1 VIIIHQSNLQKRKY
15 FFLFLSGV
23 LFCAIV
29 YVTSKYLTAD
39 APTDI
44 KEVPDEYVGIWA
56 TEDGA
61 SFIIVDKDRSFNYTK
76 LQPTNPLELFGRVK
90 ALSETQL
97 QVYTFF
103 NLIFES
109 FLIGKPYMVNEITYL
124 PFDGKQFRKVNAE
137 IAEFKRRLEIA
148 KRK

>member
-1 VIIIHQSNLQKRKY
+1 
-15 FFLFLSGV
+15 
-23 LFCAIV
+23 
-29 YVTSKYLTAD
+29 
-39 APTDI
+39 
-44 KEVPDEYVGIWA
+44 
-56 TEDGA
+56 
-61 SFIIVDKDRSFNYTK
+61 